1 MYNRWGFPTTS
12 PPHPHSQY
20 LVLLIFVMGG
30 HLCGILFSDVVKADL
45 DLYPIDFFAHNVFE
59 LSETKCNLHILSPL
73 LDNARKIGNKLANSF
88 PFITLRKVGHSGS
101 MPS

>member
-1 MYNRWGFPTTS
+1 
-12 PPHPHSQY
+12 
-20 LVLLIFVMGG
+20 
-30 HLCGILFSDVVKADL
+30 
-45 DLYPIDFFAHNVFE
+45 
-59 LSETKCNLHILSPL
+59 LSPL